1 MVCRVNDVF
10 SPVSYLSEVLKCR
23 GLDVACIPD
32 RSEIPAKDA
41 LQIYGAITFSL
52 YGPEKTDWLNKIR
65 HIGVTNDSS
74 GWEFETDGTI
84 QPYEETESY
93 SKRRLVDRFTPE
105 MLEGYCAALGIRLF
119 DEDFFGGQCL
129 ASQQKTAVLP
139 RPTMSIAEARSHL
152 YL

>member
-1 MVCRVNDVF
+1 MHPRPKRD
-10 SPVSYLSEVLKCR
+10 P
-23 GLDVACIPD
+23 G
-32 RSEIPAKDA
+32 KDA

-74 GWEFETDGTI
+74 GWELETDGTI

-105 MLEGYCAALGIRLF
+105 MLTLLRSSGYSAL
-119 DEDFFGGQCL
+119 
-129 ASQQKTAVLP
+129 
-139 RPTMSIAEARSHL
+139 
-152 YL
+152 